1 MMISNSVVPIM
12 SGFELNTK
20 WDVDKTA
27 ETLNNSLFGKSRA
40 KGKKNKS
47 KTNLSKGRSFQTNQ
61 GADSDDEQLSK
72 KEKKKLKERRR
83 KLKKTQ
89 ALSGQVQQN
98 LHRNAGTKQ
107 KIDTGI
113 NNNKHKTEN
122 KVEANVK
129 SKKKHKIKANDKPA
143 NKNEPDKDLHSVSGQ
158 SGEKKKR
165 KRSLS
170 KESDSPFTAP
180 KKLKL
185 DPSVSSASNS
195 AVSASEGPKRKNR
208 KKKNTSRKNREKH
221 LALKNKIKPS
231 LAVIN
236 REVKADG
243 YQADTSNTV
252 ISDCNV
258 QNNLSGKQSLK
269 NIEKKNKKSSKD
281 FKADKTLE
289 KEKNELENGTSG
301 NNISNSHKRN
311 KKSLKNS
318 SQNTSIHVSENSFQE
333 EPNYQ
338 KKKDKNENQAND
350 DLSDKKKDKKK
361 KKKKSKSLSNQAD
374 VESLQA
380 DAESLQAKESQRNGK
395 SSKKNSTGSVQKI
408 KSENVKKEHL
418 EQNGFKISADM
429 NSSNS
434 EHSLWGS
441 TSLGSQARDKL
452 KSARFRF
459 INEQLYTCTGA
470 EALKMFHSDKEA
482 FQVYHEGYENQV
494 SKWPVNPVDILI
506 RQIKSKPTNLVIADF
521 GCGDAKL
528 AASLPHKVHS
538 FDLVATND
546 RITACDM
553 SKTPLPNESVDIA
566 VFCLSLMGT
575 NIGDYILEANR
586 VLKNGGLLK
595 IIEVVS
601 RFKGVSEFIGGIY
614 KRGFQLLH
622 KRDVNEMFYQ
632 MDFKKIKTMKKSLP
646 IGPLTLNPCLYKKR

>member
-1 MMISNSVVPIM
+1 M

-47 KTNLSKGRSFQTNQ
+47 KTNLSKSRSFQTNQ

-89 ALSGQVQQN
+89 ALSGHIQQN
-98 LHRNAGTKQ
+98 LHQNAATKQ
-107 KIDTGI
+107 KMDTGI
-113 NNNKHKTEN
+113 NKNKHKMEN
-122 KVEANVK
+122 KVEASVK
-129 SKKKHKIKANDKPA
+129 SKKKHTIKTNDKPA

-170 KESDSPFTAP
+170 KESDSPFTVP
-180 KKLKL
+180 KKFKL
-185 DPSVSSASNS
+185 DPSVSTASNS

-208 KKKNTSRKNREKH
+208 KKKNTSKKNREKH

-236 REVKADG
+236 REGKADG
-243 YQADTSNTV
+243 YQADTSNTI

-258 QNNLSGKQSLK
+258 QNNTSGKRSLK
-269 NIEKKNKKSSKD
+269 NIEKKNKKSTKD
-281 FKADKTLE
+281 FKAVKTLE

-338 KKKDKNENQAND
+338 QKKDKNENLAND
-350 DLSDKKKDKKK
+350 DLSDRRKDKKK
-361 KKKKSKSLSNQAD
+361 KKKKSKCLSN
-374 VESLQA
+374 QA
-380 DAESLQAKESQRNGK
+380 DAESLQANESQRNGK
-395 SSKKNSTGSVQKI
+395 SSKKNSTDSVQKI

-528 AASLPHKVHS
+528 AASLPHKVNS